1 MKLDSPGKYVIFVMA
16 LVVLLSLTVKF
27 TGLVVMVGVLY
38 LLIYG
43 SIRELKNKKLIN
55 DLQKRVDELEKR
67 PEEGLWL

>member
-38 LLIYG
+38 VLVYG
-43 SIRELKNKKLIN
+43 SIRENRTVIW
-55 DLQKRVDELEKR
+55 DV
-67 PEEGLWL
+67 